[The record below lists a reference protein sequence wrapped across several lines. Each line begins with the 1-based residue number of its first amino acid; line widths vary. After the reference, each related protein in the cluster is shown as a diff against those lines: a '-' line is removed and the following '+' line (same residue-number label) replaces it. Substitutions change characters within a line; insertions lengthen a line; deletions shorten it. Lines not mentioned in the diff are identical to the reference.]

1 MSTVGNVITRT
12 QRQLLSG
19 LVEQRNKTNGS
30 LTASATTVT
39 MLYDLTGIREGAV
52 LEIESELLYVWAVD
66 TGAKTVTVERGFNG
80 TVATT
85 HASGTIVIVNPRFPR
100 HQILEAI
107 NDDLYDLAAP
117 ANGLYRIRTL
127 DMNYNGSDLF
137 VNLPAVGEVI
147 DLIEV
152 RIRYTSTDYPVVRNV
167 QLIRQLPTK
176 DFGSG
181 IALKLNE
188 AERSGDLRVVYKSP
202 FTRVTKESDDL
213 QTVAGYPLSAEDI
226 LVMGAQIRLMAPRE
240 IKRNL
245 TEAQG
250 DTRRADEVPSGAV
263 TNSVMNLMRLRRER
277 IMAEATKLDSQ
288 YPLFL
293 NRR

>member
-1 MSTVGNVITRT
+1 MSTVGSIITRT

-30 LTASATTVT
+30 LTATGTTVT

-52 LEIESELLYVWAVD
+52 LEIDSELMYVWSVE

-80 TVATT
+80 TTATT
-85 HASGTIVIVNPRFPR
+85 HASGTITIVNPRFPR

-107 NDDLYDLAAP
+107 NDDLYDLSAP
-117 ANGLYRIRTL
+117 ANGLYRTRNL
-127 DMNYNGSDLF
+127 DLSWNGSDVL
-137 VNLPAVGEVI
+137 VNLPAVGDII
-147 DLIEV
+147 DLIQV
-152 RIRYTSTDYPVVRNV
+152 RIRYTSTDYPVLRNV
-167 QLIRQLPTK
+167 QLVRNLPTS

-181 IALKLNE
+181 VALKMNE
-188 AERSGDLRVVYKSP
+188 PDRAATLRVVYKSP
-202 FTRVTKESDDL
+202 FSRVTKETDDL

-245 TEAQG
+245 TESQG

-263 TNSVMNLMRLRRER
+263 SNSVMNLMRLRRDR
-277 IMAEATKLDSQ
+277 ITAEATKLDSQ
-288 YPLFL
+288 YPLYM
-293 NRR
+293 NRG

>member
-1 MSTVGNVITRT
+1 MSTVGSIVTRT

-19 LVEQRNKTNGS
+19 LVEQRNKINGS
-30 LTASATTVT
+30 LTATGTTVT

-52 LEIESELLYVWAVD
+52 LEIDSELMYVWAVE

-80 TVATT
+80 TTATT
-85 HASGTIVIVNPRFPR
+85 HASGTVTIVNPRFPR

-117 ANGLYRIRTL
+117 ANGLYRTRNL
-127 DMNYNGSDLF
+127 DLSWNGSDIL
-137 VNLPAVGEVI
+137 VNLPAVGDIIDVI
-147 DLIEV
+147 QV
-152 RIRYTSTDYPVVRNV
+152 RIRYTSTDYPVLRNV
-167 QLIRQLPTK
+167 QLVRNLPTS

-181 IALKLNE
+181 VALKMNE
-188 AERSGDLRVVYKSP
+188 PDRAATLRVVYKSP
-202 FTRVTKESDDL
+202 FSRVTKESDDL

-245 TEAQG
+245 TESQG

-263 TNSVMNLMRLRRER
+263 SNSVMNLMRLRRDR

-288 YPLFL
+288 YPLYM
-293 NRR
+293 NRG

>member
-1 MSTVGNVITRT
+1 MSTVGSIVTRT

-19 LVEQRNKTNGS
+19 LVEQRNKINGS
-30 LTASATTVT
+30 LTATGTTVT

-52 LEIESELLYVWAVD
+52 LEIDSELMYVWAVE
-66 TGAKTVTVERGFNG
+66 TGSKTVTVERGFNG
-80 TVATT
+80 TTAAT
-85 HASGTIVIVNPRFPR
+85 HASGTVTIVNPRFPR

-117 ANGLYRIRTL
+117 ANGLYRIRNL
-127 DMNYNGSDLF
+127 DLPWNGSDIL
-137 VNLPAVGEVI
+137 VNLPAVGDIIDVI
-147 DLIEV
+147 QV
-152 RIRYTSTDYPVVRNV
+152 RIRYTSTDYPVLRNV
-167 QLIRQLPTK
+167 QLVRNLPTS

-181 IALKLNE
+181 IALKMNE
-188 AERSGDLRVVYKSP
+188 PDRAATLRVVYKSP

-245 TEAQG
+245 TESQG

-263 TNSVMNLMRLRRER
+263 SNSVMNLMRLRRDR

-288 YPLFL
+288 YPLYM
-293 NRR
+293 NRG

>member
-1 MSTVGNVITRT
+1 MSTVGSIITRT

-30 LTASATTVT
+30 LTATGTTVT

-52 LEIESELLYVWAVD
+52 LEIDSELMYVWAVE

-80 TVATT
+80 TTATT
-85 HASGTIVIVNPRFPR
+85 HASGTVTIVNPRFPR

-117 ANGLYRIRTL
+117 ANGLYRTRNL
-127 DMNYNGSDLF
+127 DLSWNGSDIL
-137 VNLPAVGEVI
+137 VNLPAVGDIIDVI
-147 DLIEV
+147 QV
-152 RIRYTSTDYPVVRNV
+152 RIRYTSTDYPVLRNV
-167 QLIRQLPTK
+167 QLVRNLPTS

-181 IALKLNE
+181 VALKMNE
-188 AERSGDLRVVYKSP
+188 PDRAATLRVVYKSP
-202 FTRVTKESDDL
+202 FSRVTKESDDL

-245 TEAQG
+245 TESQG

-263 TNSVMNLMRLRRER
+263 SNSVMNLMRLRRDR

-288 YPLFL
+288 YPLYM
-293 NRR
+293 NRG

>member
-1 MSTVGNVITRT
+1 
-12 QRQLLSG
+12 
-19 LVEQRNKTNGS
+19 
-30 LTASATTVT
+30 

-52 LEIESELLYVWAVD
+52 LEIDSELMYVWAVE
-66 TGAKTVTVERGFNG
+66 TGSKTVTVERGFNG
-80 TVATT
+80 TTATT
-85 HASGTIVIVNPRFPR
+85 HASGTVTIVNPRFPR

-117 ANGLYRIRTL
+117 ANGLYRIRNL
-127 DMNYNGSDLF
+127 DLSWNGSDIL
-137 VNLPAVGEVI
+137 VNLPAVGDIIDVI
-147 DLIEV
+147 QV
-152 RIRYTSTDYPVVRNV
+152 RIRYTSTDYPVLRNV
-167 QLIRQLPTK
+167 QLVRNLPTS

-181 IALKLNE
+181 VALKMNE
-188 AERSGDLRVVYKSP
+188 PDRAATLRVVYKSP
-202 FTRVTKESDDL
+202 FSRVTKESDDL

-245 TEAQG
+245 TESQG

-263 TNSVMNLMRLRRER
+263 SNSVMNLMRLRRDR

-288 YPLFL
+288 YPLYM
-293 NRR
+293 NRG